1 MTLPTP
7 RPGLMDI
14 HPYKGGDS
22 AAEGVEKILKLS
34 SNENPL
40 GASPKAVAALRE
52 AAAAAHRYPDGGAD
66 RLRAAIAARHGLPE
80 TGIICGNGSDEL
92 IALLVQAYCNPGDEV
107 LYSQYGFLMYALS
120 AKACGAVPVTAPERD
135 LTADVDAL
143 LAAITPRTRI
153 LFLANPNNPTGTYLP
168 HTEVRRLR
176 EAMPAGVL
184 LAIDAAYAEYVGRND
199 YDSGAALV
207 AERDDTVMT
216 RTFSKIH
223 GLAAVR
229 LGWLYGPA
237 AVVDVL
243 HRVRGPFNVNA
254 LAQAAGL
261 AALDDPAWA
270 EKARAHNDYWVP
282 EMTRALTALGLIVP
296 PSVGNFVLVRFPG
309 GAEEASAANAFLT
322 RRGILLRGM
331 AGYGLADSL
340 RATIGTDDDNRAVI
354 EALAAFRDGAK
365 AGT

>member
-1 MTLPTP
+1 MTLPAP

-22 AAEGVEKILKLS
+22 VAEGVAKVMKLS

-40 GASPKAVAALRE
+40 GASPKAVAALR
-52 AAAAAHRYPDGGAD
+52 AAAAEAHRYPDGGAD
-66 RLRAAIAARHGLPE
+66 RLRAALADRHGLPVE
-80 TGIICGNGSDEL
+80 GIICGNGSDEL
-92 IALLVQAYCNPGDEV
+92 IALLVQAYCTPGDEI
-107 LYSQYGFLMYALS
+107 LYSQYGFLMYALA
-120 AKACGAVPVTAPERD
+120 AKALGVVPVAAPERD

-153 LFLANPNNPTGTYLP
+153 LFLANPNNPTGSYLP
-168 HTEVRRLR
+168 EAEVRRLR
-176 EAMPAGVL
+176 EGMPEGVL
-184 LAIDAAYAEYVGRND
+184 LVLDAAYAEYVRRND
-199 YDSGAALV
+199 YESGAALV
-207 AERDDTVMT
+207 ASRDDTVMT

-261 AALDDPAWA
+261 AALDDPDWA
-270 EKARAHNDYWVP
+270 EKARAHNEYWLP
-282 EMTRALTALGLIVP
+282 EMTRALTELGLTVP
-296 PSVGNFVLVRFPG
+296 PSVGNFILVRFPG
-309 GAEEASAANAFLT
+309 GAAEAQAANAFLV

-331 AGYGLADSL
+331 AGYGLADCL

-354 EALAAFRDGAK
+354 EALAAFRAELATDG
-365 AGT
+365 